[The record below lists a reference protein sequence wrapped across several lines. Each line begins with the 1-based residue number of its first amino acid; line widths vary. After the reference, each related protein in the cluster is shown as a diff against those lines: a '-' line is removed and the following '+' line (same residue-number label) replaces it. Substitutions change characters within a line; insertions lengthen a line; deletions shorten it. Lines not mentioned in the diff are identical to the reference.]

1 MSFRKISTIVDK
13 IRYILQK
20 EASKKQKRRMD
31 CIMKKEEK
39 DVIKRNNLYRLLER
53 ICKDFSINDSKE
65 TIENF
70 IKKQ

>member
-1 MSFRKISTIVDK
+1 M
-13 IRYILQK
+13 ILLVHQINI
-20 EASKKQKRRMD
+20 RRMD

-39 DVIKRNNLYRLLER
+39 DLIKRNNLYRLLER

-65 TIENF
+65 AIENF

>member
-1 MSFRKISTIVDK
+1 
-13 IRYILQK
+13 
-20 EASKKQKRRMD
+20 MD

-39 DVIKRNNLYRLLER
+39 DLIKRNNLYRLLER

-65 TIENF
+65 AIENF